1 MNIDEDIL
9 DRMEMLMNPIIADEV
24 RELLKY
30 KRLWETLKEKCLE
43 REETTMGNFY
53 GIMESMEDE

>member
-30 KRLWETLKEKCLE
+30 KRLWEQLKEDCMNE
-43 REETTMGNFY
+43 VVTTRF
-53 GIMESMEDE
+53 MEKMEDE